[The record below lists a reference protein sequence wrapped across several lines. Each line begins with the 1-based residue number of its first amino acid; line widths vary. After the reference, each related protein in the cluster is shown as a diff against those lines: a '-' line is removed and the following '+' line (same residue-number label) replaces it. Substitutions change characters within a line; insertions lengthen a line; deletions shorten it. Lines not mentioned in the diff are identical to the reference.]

1 MSELFCSSAFEC
13 SFPVKIQ
20 FQVKRPMQRLTNV
33 SEFRSRHN
41 RVITEKALP
50 APVVFKSFIIL
61 PFYKGTKWVKI
72 SISKRAFARFSHV
85 ACLDQGVIPG
95 SLEVAA
101 ITHCDQ
107 KCPETGKPNNIPW
120 KYHLPQPKVSGN
132 RKRQCRQCRQCRQLR

>member
-61 PFYKGTKWVKI
+61 PFYKGTK
-72 SISKRAFARFSHV
+72 F
-85 ACLDQGVIPG
+85 
-95 SLEVAA
+95 
-101 ITHCDQ
+101 
-107 KCPETGKPNNIPW
+107 
-120 KYHLPQPKVSGN
+120 KYLKGHLPASVTWRVWIRGSFLAACWSLLSLTATKSVQKRENPIISLKNITCRNQTGN
-132 RKRQCRQCRQCRQLR
+132 DNADSADSADN